1 MGSTFL
7 SIRTSSLRASSR
19 ANRSGMDSVS
29 RDRVELR
36 QIGAKAALEILDA
49 RLDVGA
55 VQSAM
60 HHAA

>member
-1 MGSTFL
+1 
-7 SIRTSSLRASSR
+7 
-19 ANRSGMDSVS
+19 MDSVS